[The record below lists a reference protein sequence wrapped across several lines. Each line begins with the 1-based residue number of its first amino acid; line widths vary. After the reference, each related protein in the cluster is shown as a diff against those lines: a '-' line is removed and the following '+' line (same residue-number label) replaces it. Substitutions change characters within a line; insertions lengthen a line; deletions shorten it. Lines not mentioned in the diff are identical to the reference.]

1 MMAEYQHYNLRDLRP
16 IELNDLVRIGRF
28 GDGGYVLS
36 KSQIEK
42 SQILLSFG
50 INHDWSFEWDF
61 VKNKDVILH
70 GFDYSIS
77 EEMFCKNAITKKM
90 FELFK
95 LIFFKRQF
103 LEASRVLKWIVSK
116 KRFPFSK
123 MFNERK
129 NRFFHKKFLGNA
141 DNDQFISVA
150 NAFKYI
156 ENLEQLGIFVKID
169 IEGGEYEILPA
180 FEPYFEFINSFII
193 EFHNL
198 DCKGQLFKAI
208 IEKLKKNFY
217 VAHIHANNNGSFIQ
231 GTALP
236 VVLEIT
242 FINIKM
248 LSIPPIFSTK
258 KYPIKNLD
266 APCYSSAPDLP
277 LSF

>member
-1 MMAEYQHYNLRDLRP
+1 MAEYQRYNIQNLRP
-16 IELNDLVRIGRF
+16 IELNDLVRIGRSR
-28 GDGGYVLS
+28 DGGYVVS
-36 KSQIEK
+36 KSQIER
-42 SQILLSFG
+42 SQILLCFG
-50 INHDWSFEWDF
+50 INHDWNFEWDF

-77 EEMFCKNAITKKM
+77 EEMFCNSAIKKKM
-90 FELFK
+90 FEFLK
-95 LIFFKRQF
+95 LVFFKRRF
-103 LEASRVLKWIVSK
+103 LEASRVLKWIISK

-123 MFNERK
+123 MFNERE

-141 DNDQFISVA
+141 DNDQFISVDG
-150 NAFKYI
+150 AFKYVK
-156 ENLEQLGIFVKID
+156 NLEQLDVFVKID

-180 FEPYFEFINSFII
+180 FEPYFEFINSFVI

-198 DCKGQLFKAI
+198 DCKGQLFEAV

-217 VAHIHANNNGSFIQ
+217 VAHIHANNHGSFIH

-242 FINIKM
+242 FINMKM
-248 LSIPPIFSTK
+248 LNITPTFSTK

-277 LSF
+277 LPL